1 MKRTWNMDCHYLR
14 NFDEIENAE
23 FQPSGKFWPDLNN
36 FLIILEAIQHPS
48 FVNGSKIE
56 TRYFCSSFQFDEFS
70 FRILCKVAKH
80 STLKTFGFSNCGL
93 PEGHI
98 NYLLEVTENPNIEK
112 LQIDW
117 NPLADPLVFV
127 KILHT
132 DCKLQSLSLKSCD
145 LNNSF
150 FSDLCERLQKNENL
164 TELDL
169 YDNQI
174 TNLVPLASV
183 LQVNRTLKSL
193 SLCKNSIRD
202 QDLAPLVG
210 VFGKIRMSAL
220 EAEEY
225 KKIEREKATSKYLAG
240 NQNLSKSF
248 TDDLEFNEDS
258 GEYFLIKNKVFRNF
272 NLSLNCCDADHFLR
286 LVLSQVLPSFKILIS
301 KNPLPET
308 VKNSLMQAFSG
319 NVIV

>member
-1 MKRTWNMDCHYLR
+1 
-14 NFDEIENAE
+14 
-23 FQPSGKFWPDLNN
+23 
-36 FLIILEAIQHPS
+36 
-48 FVNGSKIE
+48 
-56 TRYFCSSFQFDEFS
+56 
-70 FRILCKVAKH
+70 
-80 STLKTFGFSNCGL
+80 
-93 PEGHI
+93 
-98 NYLLEVTENPNIEK
+98 
-112 LQIDW
+112 
-117 NPLADPLVFV
+117 V